1 MFKTILVAL
10 DGSPQSRK
18 VLDLASAFAY
28 SNTKCN
34 THLHLVCVLDPA
46 YALDDSQSLFANQEY
61 PAAAHEQQHAESLIE
76 NALLQLQNRGIGC
89 SAKTLTGDPAKAICA
104 EAERIESQLIVI
116 GHRHLSFLGR
126 LLDPSVGGKILDS
139 SPCPVL
145 VEVR

>member
-18 VLDLASAFAY
+18 VLDLASSFAN
-28 SNTKCN
+28 SSS
-34 THLHLVCVLDPA
+34 HLHLVCVLDPA

-61 PAAAHEQQHAESLIE
+61 PAAANEQHHAEAIIE
-76 NALLQLQNRGIGC
+76 NALSQLRYQKISC
-89 SAKTLTGDPAKAICA
+89 SAKTLAGDPAQAICK
-104 EAERIESQLIVI
+104 EAVRIESQLIVI

-126 LLDPSVGGKILDS
+126 LLDPSVGNRILDS
-139 SPCPVL
+139 APCPVL